1 TIAPAWGLMARH
13 FGVIPTITHL
23 AQPMSAVAGATV
35 FVPLELAPPAPWIAI
50 RSDNLPSNT
59 TPVPALDTH
68 PAPQLVVVVRCPRN
82 DRYPNHVVNAHPS
95 GIRARGHV
103 RNLLN
108 HSALRQVQDGGGVGA
123 VVRDHGKAE
132 FLADREA
139 LGRRSHGNGTAKQ
152 LAKRRTGGVQVEF
165 HNAVA
170 TGDDYK
176 TEGRKRPVGNLIS
189 YG

>member
-1 TIAPAWGLMARH
+1 M
-13 FGVIPTITHL
+13 
-23 AQPMSAVAGATV
+23 
-35 FVPLELAPPAPWIAI
+35 
-50 RSDNLPSNT
+50 
-59 TPVPALDTH
+59 
-68 PAPQLVVVVRCPRN
+68 VVRTAVGIDGDGNGLLNTADARNGRRRRRSRAGRGEQRGQIDDTNAIVARVRN

-170 TGDDYK
+170 TGDAYQ
-176 TEGRKRPVGNLIS
+176 TEGRKWPVGNLIS
-189 YG
+189 DGYRTWLGVDWVAA